1 MKTCADC
8 KETKPLDEF
17 PHHKKS
23 KDGRSHV
30 CNVCNRIR
38 ASRWQKENPERYKE
52 RQREYS
58 ESGKKAVASKKEY
71 AKHRES
77 YIQRVKNWIA
87 GNSERHHEHVSAWMK
102 RNPDKMQTYRENR
115 RGRVASAGEYTQA
128 EWESLCEFYG
138 HICLCCKESKPLT
151 VDHVVP
157 LSKGGSNTID
167 NLQPLC
173 ASCNSRKNQKIIDYR
188 L

>member
-8 KETKPLDEF
+8 NETKSLDEF
-17 PHHKKS
+17 PRHKKY
-23 KDGRSHV
+23 KDGHSHI

-38 ASRWQKENPERYKE
+38 ASHWQKDNPERYKE
-52 RQREYS
+52 RQRAFS
-58 ESGKKAVASKKEY
+58 ESGKKSESAKRERV
-71 AKHRES
+71 KHRES
-77 YIQRVKNWIA
+77 YLARAKAWVTNNPK
-87 GNSERHHEHVSAWMK
+87 RHQEHVRAWLK
-102 RNPDKMQTYRENR
+102 RNPSKVKTYQENR
-115 RGRVASAGEYTQA
+115 RGRVASAGEYTHA
-128 EWESLCEFYG
+128 EWESLCDFYG
-138 HICLCCKESKPLT
+138 HICLCCRESKPLT

-157 LSKGGSNTID
+157 LSKGGRNTID